1 MTKNIQ
7 NNDVLGNDDVMGKE
21 IYNQKNSKKMRLAF
35 ALVISLFFLWALTS
49 NLLPSL
55 IPHLKKAC
63 QLNDFQSAFIDSAY
77 WIAYFVVAI
86 PAALVMQKY
95 TYKTG
100 IIVGLLIASLGAFL
114 FYPAAETRSFAFFLF
129 ALFLVAGGM
138 TFLETA
144 ANPYVTI
151 LGDPKTSS
159 QRLNFAQAFNGL
171 GAFVAGFFLS
181 KLILSGIEHTPE
193 QIAAMSSVD
202 LENYLRSEADRVKL
216 PYVGIAIVLAL
227 VAFLFYMTRMPKV
240 DTPGNKNATK
250 IDFTVFRIPHF
261 RKGVIAQFFYVG
273 AQVCVSSFFIRY
285 CGYAAG
291 VHELEATNYLGYML
305 LCFMI
310 GRYVGTFLMLYIK
323 PNVLLAVY
331 SVMNILL
338 LTYCVTVGGRG
349 AIFALMGVEFFM
361 SIMFPTIFAL
371 AIKDLGEQTK
381 IASSFL
387 VMSIVGGAIIPLA
400 LGYISRNYNVQ
411 LAYSVPLICFAFVF
425 YYGWRGYSVKA
436 DRTTPAVITEAVPQP

>member
-1 MTKNIQ
+1 MQ
-7 NNDVLGNDDVMGKE
+7 EGN
-21 IYNQKNSKKMRLAF
+21 KKMRLAF

-63 QLNDFQSAFIDSAY
+63 RLNDFQSAFIDSAY

-100 IIVGLLIASLGAFL
+100 IIAGLLIASAGAFL

-144 ANPYVTI
+144 ANPYITI

-181 KLILSGIEHTPE
+181 KMILSGTEYSPE
-193 QIAAMSSVD
+193 QIAAMPALD

-216 PYVGIAIVLAL
+216 PYVGIAVVLAL
-227 VAFLFYMTRMPKV
+227 VALMFYVTKMPKV
-240 DTPGNKNATK
+240 DMPARDKNATK
-250 IDFTVFRIPHF
+250 IDFAVFRIPHF
-261 RKGVIAQFFYVG
+261 RNGVIAQFFYVG

-291 VHELEATNYLGYML
+291 VRELEATNYLGYML

-310 GRYVGTFLMLYIK
+310 GRYVGTFLMLRIK
-323 PNVLLAVY
+323 PNVLLTIY
-331 SVMNILL
+331 SLINIVL
-338 LTYCVTVGGRG
+338 LTYCVTVGGRP

-371 AIKDLGEQTK
+371 AIKDLREDTK
-381 IASSFL
+381 IGSSFL
-387 VMSIVGGAIIPLA
+387 VMSIVGGALIPLA

-411 LAYSVPLICFAFVF
+411 LAYSVPLICFFFVF
-425 YYGWRGYSVKA
+425 FYGWRGYRVRA
-436 DRTTPAVITEAVPQP
+436 DRAAPTVVTEAVPQP